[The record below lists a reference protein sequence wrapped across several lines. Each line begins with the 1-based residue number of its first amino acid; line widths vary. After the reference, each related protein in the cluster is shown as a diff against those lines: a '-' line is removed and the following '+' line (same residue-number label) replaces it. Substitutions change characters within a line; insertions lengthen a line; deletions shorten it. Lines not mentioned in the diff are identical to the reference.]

1 MTLSSPGDVGIIV
14 FTSDLDL
21 VQENKTYTDL
31 CGDWWSS
38 KQGLVCR
45 GSNGQSPLHQSS
57 SNAAPVVVVV
67 VPEEESQI
75 ISLRNTNYHPPT
87 RQSGLSSGK
96 VNEISWR
103 KKNQM

>member
-1 MTLSSPGDVGIIV
+1 MRLSPAQADATV

-45 GSNGQSPLHQSS
+45 GSNRQSPLYQSS
-57 SNAAPVVVVV
+57 SNAVPVMVVV
-67 VPEEESQI
+67 VPEEESQV
-75 ISLRNTNYHPPT
+75 ISLRNTNYYLPT
-87 RQSGLSSGK
+87 R
-96 VNEISWR
+96 
-103 KKNQM
+103 